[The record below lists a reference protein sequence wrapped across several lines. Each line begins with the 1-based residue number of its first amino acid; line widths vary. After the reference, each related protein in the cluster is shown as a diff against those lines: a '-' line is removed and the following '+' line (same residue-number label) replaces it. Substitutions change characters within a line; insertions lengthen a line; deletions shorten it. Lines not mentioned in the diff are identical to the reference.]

1 MFISRQI
8 MVVSGRVDYGGVSEG
23 IQLKYSC
30 AKLKKSNTKISPKV
44 SQGIETKYYFEYVF
58 ISIYP
63 TVSPRNVALDGSGGV
78 ALFYSNRKQPLEQF
92 DELRWGNRQL
102 VYSLLVLD
110 SYAI

>member
-1 MFISRQI
+1 MF
-8 MVVSGRVDYGGVSEG
+8 
-23 IQLKYSC
+23 
-30 AKLKKSNTKISPKV
+30 
-44 SQGIETKYYFEYVF
+44 F

-78 ALFYSNRKQPLEQF
+78 VLFYSNRKQPLEQF

-110 SYAI
+110 SYAIWTLASLLPTGVIFEVDDLLLSSSERAH